1 MENEIKTMKFELN
14 SKQLKYRDILNKEFL
29 ELEVWAISD
38 INPNRNNSHFTKE
51 SMENALSTFKNKP
64 IVGLF
69 QKDDFVDHAGKID
82 YDNELHKQ
90 FWNVESG
97 ERILGVIRESDPVEL
112 VEKDGLNWIKFRCIL
127 WVQYCY
133 KQVRKLLKDRTKKV
147 SVEITIK
154 NSEEDEKGVLQI
166 NEFVLNGVTI
176 LGTKNG
182 RKVIEAIP
190 DAHLS
195 ILEDL
200 EENESFNEQ
209 KKMLTF
215 AYQQIDT
222 ADDNQYYN
230 EDKEVKMEMGS
241 IKVNKSKE
249 AMSDKDWGSVD
260 KTALRKKVVEAENFK
275 EIADDIFLDLREGW
289 EDGEVSKLKYPV
301 MEINGDEAVYN
312 RGGLGSAKAY
322 AEKNNETEILSK
334 LKKIYEHLGL
344 NEDEEESYACEDF
357 CDDYEDQKP
366 AEEDETQKCSE
377 DPETDKPKED
387 EEQCGVI
394 SEDGKCSADDDDHD
408 DDHDDNHNGDDD
420 HDDDDHDDDDH
431 DDDCNPENKPAE
443 ECKMSEEEICA
454 LKEKCASYEENLCK
468 LQEKCEAYEKE
479 LCECRE
485 KLEGCKDYE
494 DIKSRLSTAEE
505 KLFEI
510 FCKEMVAAAEE
521 MMAGKMLIDEDK
533 EEIKMKASKGEYA
546 SKEEIARAVGYAMFK
561 AAPMG
566 QKEEK
571 KDGCY
576 AMPVYSPF
584 ETTVEPKKEKTRSE
598 RLAKYAGIKE

>member
-222 ADDNQYYN
+222 TDDNQYYN

-289 EDGEVSKLKYPV
+289 EEGEVSKLKYPV
-301 MEINGDEAVYN
+301 MEINDDEAVYN

-322 AEKNNETEILSK
+322 AEKNNETEVLSK

-366 AEEDETQKCSE
+366 DEKDETQKCSE
-377 DPETDKPKED
+377 EPEADKPKEG
-387 EEQCGVI
+387 EEQSSVV
-394 SEDGKCSADDDDHD
+394 SEEGKCSTDDDEHD
-408 DDHDDNHNGDDD
+408 DDH
-420 HDDDDHDDDDH
+420 HDDDDC
-431 DDDCNPENKPAE
+431 DDCDPEGKSEE
-443 ECKMSEEEICA
+443 ECKMSEEEICE

-494 DIKSRLSTAEE
+494 DIKSRLSTAEG
-505 KLFEI
+505 KLFDI

-576 AMPVYSPF
+576 AAMPVYSPF

>member
-133 KQVRKLLKDRTKKV
+133 KQVRRLLKDRTKKV

-215 AYQQIDT
+215 AYQQIDMT
-222 ADDNQYYN
+222 DDNQYYN

-275 EIADDIFLDLREGW
+275 EIAGDIFLDLREGW
-289 EDGEVSKLKYPV
+289 EEGEVSKLKYPV
-301 MEINGDEAVYN
+301 MEINDDEAVYN

-322 AEKNNETEILSK
+322 AEKNNETEVLSK

-377 DPETDKPKED
+377 EPEMDKPKEG
-387 EEQCGVI
+387 EEQCSVV
-394 SEDGKCSADDDDHD
+394 SEEGKCSADEHD
-408 DDHDDNHNGDDD
+408 DEHDD
-420 HDDDDHDDDDH
+420 
-431 DDDCNPENKPAE
+431 DDDCNPEGKPEE
-443 ECKMSEEEICA
+443 ECKMSEEEICE

-494 DIKSRLSTAEE
+494 DIKSRLSTAEG
-505 KLFEI
+505 KLFDI

-576 AMPVYSPF
+576 AAMPVYSPF

>member
-344 NEDEEESYACEDF
+344 EEDEKESYACEDF
-357 CDDYEDQKP
+357 CDDY
-366 AEEDETQKCSE
+366 
-377 DPETDKPKED
+377 
-387 EEQCGVI
+387 
-394 SEDGKCSADDDDHD
+394 
-408 DDHDDNHNGDDD
+408 
-420 HDDDDHDDDDH
+420 
-431 DDDCNPENKPAE
+431 NPENKPAE

-494 DIKSRLSTAEE
+494 DIKSRLSTAEG

-598 RLAKYAGIKE
+598 RLAKYAGIKD

>member
-38 INPNRNNSHFTKE
+38 INPNRNISHFTKE

-222 ADDNQYYN
+222 TDDNQYYN

-289 EDGEVSKLKYPV
+289 EEGEVSKLKYPV

-357 CDDYEDQKP
+357 CDDYEEQKP
-366 AEEDETQKCSE
+366 AEENEAQKCSE
-377 DPETDKPKED
+377 EPETDKPKEG
-387 EEQCGVI
+387 EEQCSVV
-394 SEDGKCSADDDDHD
+394 SEEGKCSADDDEHD
-408 DDHDDNHNGDDD
+408 DHHDDE
-420 HDDDDHDDDDH
+420 DDDDC
-431 DDDCNPENKPAE
+431 DDCEPEGKPEE
-443 ECKMSEEEICA
+443 ECKMSEEEICE

-494 DIKSRLSTAEE
+494 DIKSRLSTAEG
-505 KLFEI
+505 KLFDI

-571 KDGCY
+571 KDGGY
-576 AMPVYSPF
+576 AAIPVYSPF

>member
-69 QKDDFVDHAGKID
+69 QKDDFVDHAGRID

-200 EENESFNEQ
+200 EESESFNEQ

-222 ADDNQYYN
+222 TDDNQYYN

-322 AEKNNETEILSK
+322 AEKNNETEVLSK

-344 NEDEEESYACEDF
+344 DEDDKESYACEDF
-357 CDDYEDQKP
+357 CEDYEEQKP
-366 AEEDETQKCSE
+366 AEEN
-377 DPETDKPKED
+377 
-387 EEQCGVI
+387 EEQCSVV
-394 SEDGKCSADDDDHD
+394 SEESKCSTDDDHHD
-408 DDHDDNHNGDDD
+408 DEDGDDH
-420 HDDDDHDDDDH
+420 HDDDDC
-431 DDDCNPENKPAE
+431 DDCNHENKPAE
-443 ECKMSEEEICA
+443 ECKMSEEEICE

-494 DIKSRLSTAEE
+494 DIKSRLSTAEG
-505 KLFEI
+505 KLFDI

-576 AMPVYSPF
+576 AAMPVYSPF
-584 ETTVEPKKEKTRSE
+584 ETTVEPKREKTRSE
-598 RLAKYAGIKE
+598 RLAKYAGIEK

>member
-51 SMENALSTFKNKP
+51 SMKNALSTFKNKP

-222 ADDNQYYN
+222 TDDNQYYN

-289 EDGEVSKLKYPV
+289 EEGEVSKLKYPV

-357 CDDYEDQKP
+357 CDDYEEQKP

-377 DPETDKPKED
+377 EPETDKQKEG
-387 EEQCGVI
+387 EEQCSVV
-394 SEDGKCSADDDDHD
+394 SEEGKCSADEHD
-408 DDHDDNHNGDDD
+408 DE
-420 HDDDDHDDDDH
+420 HDDDDDC
-431 DDDCNPENKPAE
+431 DDCNPEGKPEE
-443 ECKMSEEEICA
+443 ECKMSEEEICE

-494 DIKSRLSTAEE
+494 DIKSRLSTAEG
-505 KLFEI
+505 KLFDI

-576 AMPVYSPF
+576 AAMPVYSPF

>member
-90 FWNVESG
+90 FWSVESG
-97 ERILGVIRESDPVEL
+97 ERTLGVIRESDPVEL

-222 ADDNQYYN
+222 TDDNQYYN

-249 AMSDKDWGSVD
+249 AMSDKDWGLVD

-289 EDGEVSKLKYPV
+289 EEGEVSKLKYPV
-301 MEINGDEAVYN
+301 MEINNDEAVYN

-322 AEKNNETEILSK
+322 AEKNNETEVLSK
-334 LKKIYEHLGL
+334 LKKIYEHLDL

-357 CDDYEDQKP
+357 CDDYEDQKSD
-366 AEEDETQKCSE
+366 EEDETQKCSE
-377 DPETDKPKED
+377 EPEADKPKEG
-387 EEQCGVI
+387 EEQCSVV
-394 SEDGKCSADDDDHD
+394 SEEGKCSADDDEHD
-408 DDHDDNHNGDDD
+408 DDH
-420 HDDDDHDDDDH
+420 HDDDDC
-431 DDDCNPENKPAE
+431 DDCDPEGKPEE
-443 ECKMSEEEICA
+443 ECKMSEEEICE

-494 DIKSRLSTAEE
+494 DIKSRLSTAEG
-505 KLFEI
+505 KLFDI

-576 AMPVYSPF
+576 AAMPVYSPF

>member
-29 ELEVWAISD
+29 ELEVWGISD

-51 SMENALSTFKNKP
+51 SMENALSSFKNKP

-215 AYQQIDT
+215 AYQQIDMT
-222 ADDNQYYN
+222 DDNQYYN

-289 EDGEVSKLKYPV
+289 EEGEVSKLKYPV

-344 NEDEEESYACEDF
+344 NEDEEESYAFEDF
-357 CDDYEDQKP
+357 CDDYEEQKP
-366 AEEDETQKCSE
+366 AGEDETQKCSE
-377 DPETDKPKED
+377 EPETDKQKEG
-387 EEQCGVI
+387 EEQCSVV
-394 SEDGKCSADDDDHD
+394 SEEGKCSADEHD
-408 DDHDDNHNGDDD
+408 DE
-420 HDDDDHDDDDH
+420 HDDDDDC
-431 DDDCNPENKPAE
+431 DDCNPEGKPEE
-443 ECKMSEEEICA
+443 ECKMSEEEICE

-494 DIKSRLSTAEE
+494 DIKSRLSTAEG
-505 KLFEI
+505 KLFDI

-576 AMPVYSPF
+576 AAMPVYSPF

>member
-1 MENEIKTMKFELN
+1 MENEVKTMKFELN

-51 SMENALSTFKNKP
+51 SMKNALSTFKNKP

-222 ADDNQYYN
+222 TDDNQYYN

-249 AMSDKDWGSVD
+249 AMSDKDWGLVD

-289 EDGEVSKLKYPV
+289 EEGEVSKLKYPV
-301 MEINGDEAVYN
+301 MEINNDEAVYN

-322 AEKNNETEILSK
+322 AEKNNETEVLSK

-357 CDDYEDQKP
+357 CDDYEDQKSD
-366 AEEDETQKCSE
+366 EEDETQKCSE
-377 DPETDKPKED
+377 EPEADKPKEG
-387 EEQCGVI
+387 EEQCSVV
-394 SEDGKCSADDDDHD
+394 SEEGKCSADDDEHD
-408 DDHDDNHNGDDD
+408 DDH
-420 HDDDDHDDDDH
+420 HDDDDC
-431 DDDCNPENKPAE
+431 DDCDPEGKPEE
-443 ECKMSEEEICA
+443 ECKMSEEEICE

-494 DIKSRLSTAEE
+494 DIKSRLSTAEG
-505 KLFEI
+505 KLFDI

-576 AMPVYSPF
+576 AAMPVYSPF

>member
-166 NEFVLNGVTI
+166 NEFILNGVTI

-222 ADDNQYYN
+222 TDDNQYYN

-289 EDGEVSKLKYPV
+289 EEGEVSKLKYPV
-301 MEINGDEAVYN
+301 MEINDDEAVYN

-322 AEKNNETEILSK
+322 AEKNNETEVLSK

-357 CDDYEDQKP
+357 CDDYEDQKSD
-366 AEEDETQKCSE
+366 EEDETQKCSE
-377 DPETDKPKED
+377 ESEADKPKEG
-387 EEQCGVI
+387 EEQCSVV
-394 SEDGKCSADDDDHD
+394 SEEGKCSADDDEHD
-408 DDHDDNHNGDDD
+408 DDH
-420 HDDDDHDDDDH
+420 HDDDDC
-431 DDDCNPENKPAE
+431 DDCDPEGKPEE
-443 ECKMSEEEICA
+443 ECKMSEEEICE

-494 DIKSRLSTAEE
+494 DIKSRLSTAEG
-505 KLFEI
+505 KLFDI

-533 EEIKMKASKGEYA
+533 EEIKMKASKGEYS

-576 AMPVYSPF
+576 AAMPVYSPF

>member
-1 MENEIKTMKFELN
+1 MENEVKTMKFELD

-69 QKDDFVDHAGKID
+69 QKDDFVDHAGRID

-112 VEKDGLNWIKFRCIL
+112 VEKDGLNWIKFRCVL

-215 AYQQIDT
+215 AYQQID
-222 ADDNQYYN
+222 ASDDNQYYN

-275 EIADDIFLDLREGW
+275 EVADDIFLDLREGW

-301 MEINGDEAVYN
+301 MEINDDEAVYN
-312 RGGLGSAKAY
+312 RGALGSAKAY
-322 AEKNNETEILSK
+322 AEKNNETEVLSK

-344 NEDEEESYACEDF
+344 DEDEKESYACEDF
-357 CDDYEDQKP
+357 CEDYEEQKP
-366 AEEDETQKCSE
+366 AEEDETKKCSE
-377 DPETDKPKED
+377 EPEAGESKEGG
-387 EEQCGVI
+387 EQCSVV
-394 SEDGKCSADDDDHD
+394 SEDGKCSADDEHD
-408 DDHDDNHNGDDD
+408 DDHHDDE
-420 HDDDDHDDDDH
+420 DDDDCDG
-431 DDDCNPENKPAE
+431 CNHENKPEE
-443 ECKMSEEEICA
+443 ECKMSDEEICA

-468 LQEKCEAYEKE
+468 LQERCDAYEKE

-494 DIKSRLSTAEE
+494 DIKSRLSTAEG
-505 KLFEI
+505 KLFDI
-510 FCKEMVAAAEE
+510 FCKEMVAVAEE

-546 SKEEIARAVGYAMFK
+546 CKEDIAKAIGYAMFK
-561 AAPMG
+561 AAPVAP
-566 QKEEK
+566 KEEK
-571 KDGCY
+571 PENHY
-576 AMPVYSPF
+576 SVPVYAPF
-584 ETTVEPKKEKTRSE
+584 EGVTKENKPKSRKDE
-598 RLAKYAGIKE
+598 LAQYAGLKRD

>member
-1 MENEIKTMKFELN
+1 MENEIKTMKFEL
-14 SKQLKYRDILNKEFL
+14 SSSQLKYRDILNKEFL

-38 INPNRNNSHFTKE
+38 IDPNRNSSHFTKE
-51 SMENALSTFKNKP
+51 SMENALGTFKNKP

-69 QKDDFVDHAGKID
+69 QKGDFVDHAGYVD
-82 YDNELHKQ
+82 YDNELQKQ
-90 FWNVESG
+90 FWNVEGG

-112 VEKDGLNWIKFRCIL
+112 VEKDGLNWIKFRCVL

-133 KQVRKLLKDRTKKV
+133 KQVRRLLKDRNKKV
-147 SVEITIK
+147 SVEVTIK
-154 NSEEDEKGVLQI
+154 QSEEDERGVVQI
-166 NEFVLNGVTI
+166 KEFVLNGVTI
-176 LGTKNG
+176 LGSKNG

-200 EENESFNEQ
+200 EETESFNEQ
-209 KKMLTF
+209 KKMLRF
-215 AYQQIDT
+215 AYQQID
-222 ADDNQYYN
+222 DEDVNEENN

-249 AMSDKDWGSVD
+249 AMSEKDWGSVD
-260 KTALRKKVVEAENFK
+260 KMALRKKVVEASNFK

-289 EDGEVSKLKYPV
+289 EDGEVTKLKYPV

-322 AEKNNETEILSK
+322 AEKNNETEVLSK

-344 NEDEEESYACEDF
+344 DEDEKESYACDEF
-357 CDDYEDQKP
+357 CDDYEDEKP
-366 AEEDETQKCSE
+366 SGEPEKCATEEPKS
-377 DPETDKPKED
+377 PEG
-387 EEQCGVI
+387 EEHC
-394 SEDGKCSADDDDHD
+394 ECPCE
-408 DDHDDNHNGDDD
+408 GDDD
-420 HDDDDHDDDDH
+420 HDEDGDKHEH
-431 DDDCNPENKPAE
+431 ECEPISEEKPEE
-443 ECKMSEEEICA
+443 ECKMSEEEICE
-454 LKEKCASYEENLCK
+454 LKEKCASYEDNLCK

-485 KLEGCKDYE
+485 KLECCKDYE
-494 DIKSRLSTAEE
+494 DIKSRLSTAEG
-505 KLFEI
+505 KLFDI

-521 MMAGKMLIDEDK
+521 MMSGKMLIDEDR

-571 KDGCY
+571 KDEHFST
-576 AMPVYSPF
+576 PVYSPF
-584 ETTVEPKKEKTRSE
+584 ETTVEVKKAKTRSE
-598 RLAKYAGIKE
+598 KLAEYAGITK

>member
-51 SMENALSTFKNKP
+51 SMENALSSFKNKP

-222 ADDNQYYN
+222 TGDNQYYN

-289 EDGEVSKLKYPV
+289 EEGEVSKLKYPV

-322 AEKNNETEILSK
+322 AEKNNETEVLSK

-357 CDDYEDQKP
+357 CDDYEEQKP

-377 DPETDKPKED
+377 EPEVDKPKD
-387 EEQCGVI
+387 GEEQCSVV
-394 SEDGKCSADDDDHD
+394 SEEGKCSADDDEHDDEHD
-408 DDHDDNHNGDDD
+408 DDH
-420 HDDDDHDDDDH
+420 HDDCD
-431 DDDCNPENKPAE
+431 PEGKPEE
-443 ECKMSEEEICA
+443 ECKMSEEEICE

-494 DIKSRLSTAEE
+494 DIKSRLSTAEG
-505 KLFEI
+505 KLFDI

-576 AMPVYSPF
+576 AAMPVYSPF
-584 ETTVEPKKEKTRSE
+584 ETTVEPKREKTRSE

>member
-51 SMENALSTFKNKP
+51 GMENALSTFKNKP

-222 ADDNQYYN
+222 TDDNQYYN

-249 AMSDKDWGSVD
+249 AMSDKDWGLVD

-289 EDGEVSKLKYPV
+289 EEGEVSKLKYPV
-301 MEINGDEAVYN
+301 MEINNDEAVYN

-322 AEKNNETEILSK
+322 AEKNNETEVLSK

-357 CDDYEDQKP
+357 CDDYEDQKSD
-366 AEEDETQKCSE
+366 EEDETQKCSE
-377 DPETDKPKED
+377 EPEADKSKEG
-387 EEQCGVI
+387 EEQCSVV
-394 SEDGKCSADDDDHD
+394 SEEGKCSADDDEHD
-408 DDHDDNHNGDDD
+408 DDH
-420 HDDDDHDDDDH
+420 HDDDDC
-431 DDDCNPENKPAE
+431 DDCDPEGKPEE
-443 ECKMSEEEICA
+443 ECKMNEEEICE

-494 DIKSRLSTAEE
+494 DIKSRLSTAEG
-505 KLFEI
+505 KLFDI

-576 AMPVYSPF
+576 AAMPVYSPF

>member
-1 MENEIKTMKFELN
+1 MENEIKTMKFEL
-14 SKQLKYRDILNKEFL
+14 SSSQLKYRDILNKEFL

-38 INPNRNNSHFTKE
+38 IDPNRNNSHFTKE

-69 QKDDFVDHAGKID
+69 QKGDFVDHAGYVD
-82 YDNELHKQ
+82 YDNELQKQ
-90 FWNVESG
+90 FWNVEGG

-112 VEKDGLNWIKFRCIL
+112 VEKDGLNWIKFRCVL

-133 KQVRKLLKDRTKKV
+133 KQVRRLLKDRNKKV
-147 SVEITIK
+147 SVEVTIK
-154 NSEEDEKGVLQI
+154 QSEEDERGVVQI
-166 NEFVLNGVTI
+166 KEFVLNGVTI
-176 LGTKNG
+176 LGSKNG

-200 EENESFNEQ
+200 EETESFNEQ
-209 KKMLTF
+209 KKMLRF
-215 AYQQIDT
+215 AYQQID
-222 ADDNQYYN
+222 DEDVNEENN

-249 AMSDKDWGSVD
+249 AMSEKDWGSVD
-260 KTALRKKVVEAENFK
+260 KTALRKKVVEASNFK

-301 MEINGDEAVYN
+301 MEINDDEAVYN

-322 AEKNNETEILSK
+322 AEKNNETEVLSK

-344 NEDEEESYACEDF
+344 DEDEKESYVCDEF
-357 CDDYEDQKP
+357 CDDYEDEKP
-366 AEEDETQKCSE
+366 SEESEKCATEEPKS
-377 DPETDKPKED
+377 PEG
-387 EEQCGVI
+387 EEHCECPCEG
-394 SEDGKCSADDDDHD
+394 DDHD
-408 DDHDDNHNGDDD
+408 EDGDK
-420 HDDDDHDDDDH
+420 HEHE
-431 DDDCNPENKPAE
+431 CEPISEGKPEG
-443 ECKMSEEEICA
+443 ECEMSEEEICE
-454 LKEKCASYEENLCK
+454 LKEKCASYKDNLCK

-485 KLEGCKDYE
+485 KLECCKDYE
-494 DIKSRLSTAEE
+494 DIKARLSTAEG
-505 KLFEI
+505 KLFDI

-521 MMAGKMLIDEDK
+521 MMAGKMLIDEDR

-571 KDGCY
+571 KDEHFST
-576 AMPVYSPF
+576 PVYSPF
-584 ETTVEPKKEKTRSE
+584 ETTVEVKKAKTRSE
-598 RLAKYAGIKE
+598 KLAEYAGITK

>member
-222 ADDNQYYN
+222 TDDNQYYN

-289 EDGEVSKLKYPV
+289 EEGEVSKLKYPV
-301 MEINGDEAVYN
+301 MEINDDEAVYN

-322 AEKNNETEILSK
+322 AEKNNETEVLSK

-366 AEEDETQKCSE
+366 DEKDETQKCSE
-377 DPETDKPKED
+377 EPEADKPKEG
-387 EEQCGVI
+387 EEQCSVV
-394 SEDGKCSADDDDHD
+394 SEEGKCSADDDEHD
-408 DDHDDNHNGDDD
+408 DE
-420 HDDDDHDDDDH
+420 HDDDDC
-431 DDDCNPENKPAE
+431 DDCDPEGKSE
-443 ECKMSEEEICA
+443 EEGKMSEEEICE

-494 DIKSRLSTAEE
+494 DIKSRLSTAEG
-505 KLFEI
+505 KLFDI

-576 AMPVYSPF
+576 AAMPVYSPF

>member
-222 ADDNQYYN
+222 TDDNQYYN

-289 EDGEVSKLKYPV
+289 EEGEVSKLKYPV

-357 CDDYEDQKP
+357 CDDYEEQKP

-377 DPETDKPKED
+377 EPETDKQKEG
-387 EEQCGVI
+387 EEQCSVV
-394 SEDGKCSADDDDHD
+394 SEEGKCSADEHD
-408 DDHDDNHNGDDD
+408 DE
-420 HDDDDHDDDDH
+420 HDDDDDC
-431 DDDCNPENKPAE
+431 DDCNPEGKPE
-443 ECKMSEEEICA
+443 EEGKMSEEEICE

-494 DIKSRLSTAEE
+494 DIKSRLSTAEG
-505 KLFEI
+505 KLFDI

-521 MMAGKMLIDEDK
+521 MMTGKMLIDEDK

-576 AMPVYSPF
+576 AAMPVYSPF

>member
-154 NSEEDEKGVLQI
+154 NSEKDEKGVLQI

-222 ADDNQYYN
+222 TDDNQYYN

-289 EDGEVSKLKYPV
+289 EEGEVSKLKYPV
-301 MEINGDEAVYN
+301 MEINDNEAVYN

-322 AEKNNETEILSK
+322 AEKNNETEVLSK

-377 DPETDKPKED
+377 EPEADKPKEG
-387 EEQCGVI
+387 EEQCSVV
-394 SEDGKCSADDDDHD
+394 SEEGKCSADDDEHD
-408 DDHDDNHNGDDD
+408 DDH
-420 HDDDDHDDDDH
+420 HDDDDC
-431 DDDCNPENKPAE
+431 DDCDPEGKLEE
-443 ECKMSEEEICA
+443 ECKMSEEEICG

-494 DIKSRLSTAEE
+494 DIKSRLSTAEG
-505 KLFEI
+505 KLFDI

-561 AAPMG
+561 AAPMR

-576 AMPVYSPF
+576 AAMPVYSPF

>member
-222 ADDNQYYN
+222 TDDNQYYN

-249 AMSDKDWGSVD
+249 AMSDKDWGLVD

-289 EDGEVSKLKYPV
+289 EEGEVSKLKYPV
-301 MEINGDEAVYN
+301 MEINNDEAVYN

-322 AEKNNETEILSK
+322 AEKNNETEVLSK

-357 CDDYEDQKP
+357 CDDYEDQKSDK
-366 AEEDETQKCSE
+366 EDETQKCSE
-377 DPETDKPKED
+377 EPEADKPKEG
-387 EEQCGVI
+387 EEQCSVV
-394 SEDGKCSADDDDHD
+394 SEEGKCSADDDEHD
-408 DDHDDNHNGDDD
+408 DDH
-420 HDDDDHDDDDH
+420 HDDDDC
-431 DDDCNPENKPAE
+431 DDCDPEGKPEE
-443 ECKMSEEEICA
+443 ECKMSEEEICE

-494 DIKSRLSTAEE
+494 DIKSRLSTAEG
-505 KLFEI
+505 KLFDI

-576 AMPVYSPF
+576 AAMPVYSPF

>member
-1 MENEIKTMKFELN
+1 MENEIKTMKFEL
-14 SKQLKYRDILNKEFL
+14 SSSQLKYRDILNKEFL

-38 INPNRNNSHFTKE
+38 IDPNRNNSHFTKE
-51 SMENALSTFKNKP
+51 SMENALGTFKNKP

-69 QKDDFVDHAGKID
+69 QKGDFVDHAGYVD
-82 YDNELHKQ
+82 YDNELQKQ
-90 FWNVESG
+90 FWNVEGG

-112 VEKDGLNWIKFRCIL
+112 VEKDGLNWIKFRCVL

-133 KQVRKLLKDRTKKV
+133 KQVRRLLKDRNKKV
-147 SVEITIK
+147 SVEVTIK
-154 NSEEDEKGVLQI
+154 QSEEDERGVVQI
-166 NEFVLNGVTI
+166 REFVLNGVTI
-176 LGTKNG
+176 LGSKNG

-200 EENESFNEQ
+200 EETESFNEQ
-209 KKMLTF
+209 KKMLRF
-215 AYQQIDT
+215 AYQQID
-222 ADDNQYYN
+222 DEDVNEENN

-249 AMSDKDWGSVD
+249 AMSEKDWGSVD
-260 KTALRKKVVEAENFK
+260 KTALRKKVVEASNFK

-289 EDGEVSKLKYPV
+289 EDGEVTKLKYPV

-322 AEKNNETEILSK
+322 AEKNNETEVLSK

-344 NEDEEESYACEDF
+344 DEDDKESYACDEF
-357 CDDYEDQKP
+357 CDDYEDEKP
-366 AEEDETQKCSE
+366 SEEPEKCATE
-377 DPETDKPKED
+377 ELKAPEG
-387 EEQCGVI
+387 EEHC
-394 SEDGKCSADDDDHD
+394 ECPCE
-408 DDHDDNHNGDDD
+408 GDDD
-420 HDDDDHDDDDH
+420 HDEDGDKHEH
-431 DDDCNPENKPAE
+431 ECEPISEEKPEE
-443 ECKMSEEEICA
+443 ECKMSEEEICE
-454 LKEKCASYEENLCK
+454 LKEKCASYEDNLCK
-468 LQEKCEAYEKE
+468 LQEKCEDYEKE

-485 KLEGCKDYE
+485 KLECCKDYE
-494 DIKSRLSTAEE
+494 DIKSRLSTAEG
-505 KLFEI
+505 KLFDI

-521 MMAGKMLIDEDK
+521 MMSGKMLIDEDR

-571 KDGCY
+571 KDEHFST
-576 AMPVYSPF
+576 PVYSPF
-584 ETTVEPKKEKTRSE
+584 ETTVEVKKAKTRSE
-598 RLAKYAGIKE
+598 KLAEYAGITK

>member
-82 YDNELHKQ
+82 YDNELHKK

-200 EENESFNEQ
+200 EESESFNEQ

-222 ADDNQYYN
+222 TDDNQYYN

-322 AEKNNETEILSK
+322 AEKNNETEVLSK

-344 NEDEEESYACEDF
+344 DEDDKESYACEDF
-357 CDDYEDQKP
+357 CEDYEDQKP

-377 DPETDKPKED
+377 ESENDKSKTG
-387 EEQCGVI
+387 EEQCGVV
-394 SEDGKCSADDDDHD
+394 SEDGKCSAEGEHGDDHHDDEDDDDC
-408 DDHDDNHNGDDD
+408 
-420 HDDDDHDDDDH
+420 
-431 DDDCNPENKPAE
+431 DDCNSENKPAE
-443 ECKMSEEEICA
+443 ECKMSEEEICE

-494 DIKSRLSTAEE
+494 DIKSRLSTAEG
-505 KLFEI
+505 KLFDI

-584 ETTVEPKKEKTRSE
+584 ETTVEPKREKTRSE
-598 RLAKYAGIKE
+598 RLAKYAGIEK

>member
-1 MENEIKTMKFELN
+1 MEDEIKTMKFEL
-14 SKQLKYRDILNKEFL
+14 SSSQLKYRDILNKEFL

-38 INPNRNNSHFTKE
+38 IDPNRNNSHFTKE
-51 SMENALSTFKNKP
+51 SMENALTTFKNKP

-69 QKDDFVDHAGKID
+69 QKGDFVDHAGYVD
-82 YDNELHKQ
+82 YDNELQKQ
-90 FWNVESG
+90 FWNVEGG

-112 VEKDGLNWIKFRCIL
+112 VEKNGLNWIKFRCVL

-133 KQVRKLLKDRTKKV
+133 KQVRRLLKDRNKKV
-147 SVEITIK
+147 SVEVTIK
-154 NSEEDEKGVLQI
+154 QSEEDERGVVQI
-166 NEFVLNGVTI
+166 KEFVLNGVTI
-176 LGTKNG
+176 LGSKNG

-200 EENESFNEQ
+200 EDTESFNEQ
-209 KKMLTF
+209 KKMLRF
-215 AYQQIDT
+215 AYQQIDDEDVNEET
-222 ADDNQYYN
+222 N
-230 EDKEVKMEMGS
+230 EDKEVKMEMDS

-249 AMSDKDWGSVD
+249 AMSEKDWGSVD
-260 KTALRKKVVEAENFK
+260 KAALRKKVVEASNFK

-289 EDGEVSKLKYPV
+289 EDGEVTKLKYPV
-301 MEINGDEAVYN
+301 MEIDGDEAVYN
-312 RGGLGSAKAY
+312 RGALGSAKAY
-322 AEKNNETEILSK
+322 AEKNGETEVLSK
-334 LKKIYEHLGL
+334 LKKIYEHLDL
-344 NEDEEESYACEDF
+344 NEDENESYSCDEF

-366 AEEDETQKCSE
+366 AEEDEMQKCSE
-377 DPETDKPKED
+377 DEPKPAEAEEHCDCPCEEKDDDIHDDDKHD
-387 EEQCGVI
+387 E
-394 SEDGKCSADDDDHD
+394 DDHD
-408 DDHDDNHNGDDD
+408 DDKNEDDKEDIEHEDAPVN
-420 HDDDDHDDDDH
+420 
-431 DDDCNPENKPAE
+431 ENKPAE
-443 ECKMSEEEICA
+443 ECKMSEEEICE

-485 KLEGCKDYE
+485 KLESCKDYE
-494 DIKSRLSTAEE
+494 DIKSRLSTAEG
-505 KLFEI
+505 KLFDI

-546 SKEEIARAVGYAMFK
+546 SKDDIARAVGYAMFK

-571 KDGCY
+571 KDEHFST
-576 AMPVYSPF
+576 PVYAPF
-584 ETTVEPKKEKTRSE
+584 ETSIEVKKAKTRSE
-598 RLAKYAGIKE
+598 KLAEYAGITK

>member
-1 MENEIKTMKFELN
+1 M
-14 SKQLKYRDILNKEFL
+14 
-29 ELEVWAISD
+29 
-38 INPNRNNSHFTKE
+38 
-51 SMENALSTFKNKP
+51 
-64 IVGLF
+64 
-69 QKDDFVDHAGKID
+69 
-82 YDNELHKQ
+82 
-90 FWNVESG
+90 
-97 ERILGVIRESDPVEL
+97 
-112 VEKDGLNWIKFRCIL
+112 
-127 WVQYCY
+127 
-133 KQVRKLLKDRTKKV
+133 
-147 SVEITIK
+147 
-154 NSEEDEKGVLQI
+154 LQI

-215 AYQQIDT
+215 AYQQIDAT
-222 ADDNQYYN
+222 DDNQYYN

-289 EDGEVSKLKYPV
+289 EEGEVSKLKYPV
-301 MEINGDEAVYN
+301 MEINDNEAVYN

-322 AEKNNETEILSK
+322 AEKNNETEVLSK

-357 CDDYEDQKP
+357 CDDYENQKP
-366 AEEDETQKCSE
+366 AEKDETQKCSE
-377 DPETDKPKED
+377 EPEMDKPKEG
-387 EEQCGVI
+387 EEQCSVV
-394 SEDGKCSADDDDHD
+394 SEEGKCSADDDGHDDEHD
-408 DDHDDNHNGDDD
+408 DDH
-420 HDDDDHDDDDH
+420 HDDDDDC
-431 DDDCNPENKPAE
+431 DDCNPEGKSEE
-443 ECKMSEEEICA
+443 ECKMSEEEICE

-479 LCECRE
+479 LCECKE

-494 DIKSRLSTAEE
+494 DIKSRLSTAEG
-505 KLFEI
+505 KLFDI

-584 ETTVEPKKEKTRSE
+584 ETTVEPKREKTRSE

>member
-222 ADDNQYYN
+222 TDDNQYYN

-289 EDGEVSKLKYPV
+289 EEGEVSKLKYPV
-301 MEINGDEAVYN
+301 MEINDDEAVYN

-322 AEKNNETEILSK
+322 AEKNNETEVLSK

-357 CDDYEDQKP
+357 CDDYEEQKP
-366 AEEDETQKCSE
+366 TEEDETQKCSE
-377 DPETDKPKED
+377 EPEADKPKES
-387 EEQCGVI
+387 EEQCSVVP
-394 SEDGKCSADDDDHD
+394 EDGKCSVDDDE
-408 DDHDDNHNGDDD
+408 
-420 HDDDDHDDDDH
+420 HDDDDDC
-431 DDDCNPENKPAE
+431 DDCDPEGKPEE
-443 ECKMSEEEICA
+443 ECKMSEEEICE

-468 LQEKCEAYEKE
+468 LQEKCEVYEKE

-485 KLEGCKDYE
+485 KLEACKDYE
-494 DIKSRLSTAEE
+494 DIKSRLSTAEG
-505 KLFEI
+505 KLFDI

-584 ETTVEPKKEKTRSE
+584 ETTVEPKREKTRSE

>member
-14 SKQLKYRDILNKEFL
+14 SSQLKYRDILNKEFL

-38 INPNRNNSHFTKE
+38 IDPNRNNSHFTKE

-69 QKDDFVDHAGKID
+69 QKGDFVDHAGYID
-82 YDNELHKQ
+82 YDNELQKQ
-90 FWNVESG
+90 FWNVEGG

-112 VEKDGLNWIKFRCIL
+112 VEKDGLNWIKFRCVL

-133 KQVRKLLKDRTKKV
+133 KQVRRLLKDRNKKV
-147 SVEITIK
+147 SVEVTIK
-154 NSEEDEKGVLQI
+154 QLEEDERGVVQI
-166 NEFVLNGVTI
+166 KEFVLNGVTI
-176 LGTKNG
+176 LGSKNG

-200 EENESFNEQ
+200 EETESFNEQ
-209 KKMLTF
+209 KKMLRF
-215 AYQQIDT
+215 AYQQID
-222 ADDNQYYN
+222 DEDVNEENN

-249 AMSDKDWGSVD
+249 AMSEKDWGSVD
-260 KTALRKKVVEAENFK
+260 KTALRKKVIEASNFK

-289 EDGEVSKLKYPV
+289 EDGEVSKLKYPI
-301 MEINGDEAVYN
+301 MEINDDEAVYN

-322 AEKNNETEILSK
+322 AEKNNEIEVLSK

-344 NEDEEESYACEDF
+344 DEDEKESYACDEF

-366 AEEDETQKCSE
+366 AEEDDTQKCSE
-377 DPETDKPKED
+377 ESEVDKPKED
-387 EEQCGVI
+387 EEQCSVV
-394 SEDGKCSADDDDHD
+394 SEDSKCSADNEHNDEHD
-408 DDHDDNHNGDDD
+408 DDH
-420 HDDDDHDDDDH
+420 HDDE
-431 DDDCNPENKPAE
+431 DDDCDDCDFEDKPAE
-443 ECKMSEEEICA
+443 ECKMSEEEICE
-454 LKEKCASYEENLCK
+454 LKEKCASYEDNLCK

-485 KLEGCKDYE
+485 KLECCKDYE
-494 DIKSRLSTAEE
+494 DIKARLSTAEG
-505 KLFEI
+505 KLFDI

-571 KDGCY
+571 KDEHFST
-576 AMPVYSPF
+576 PVYSPF
-584 ETTVEPKKEKTRSE
+584 ETTVEVKKAKTRSE
-598 RLAKYAGIKE
+598 KLAEYAGITK

>member
-82 YDNELHKQ
+82 YDNELHKK

-222 ADDNQYYN
+222 TDDNQYYN

-322 AEKNNETEILSK
+322 AEKNNETEVLSK

-344 NEDEEESYACEDF
+344 DEDDKESYACEDF
-357 CDDYEDQKP
+357 CEDYEDQKP

-377 DPETDKPKED
+377 ESKTDKSKTG
-387 EEQCGVI
+387 EEQCGVV
-394 SEDGKCSADDDDHD
+394 SEDSKCSAEGEHCDDH
-408 DDHDDNHNGDDD
+408 HDDED
-420 HDDDDHDDDDH
+420 

-443 ECKMSEEEICA
+443 ECKMSEEEICE

-485 KLEGCKDYE
+485 KLESCKDYE
-494 DIKSRLSTAEE
+494 DIKSRLSTAEG
-505 KLFEI
+505 KLFDI

-576 AMPVYSPF
+576 AMPVYLPF
-584 ETTVEPKKEKTRSE
+584 ETTVEPKREKTRSE
-598 RLAKYAGIKE
+598 RLAKYAGIEK

>member
-1 MENEIKTMKFELN
+1 MKNEIKTMKFELN

-82 YDNELHKQ
+82 YDNELHKK

-200 EENESFNEQ
+200 EESESFNEQ

-222 ADDNQYYN
+222 TDDNQYYN

-289 EDGEVSKLKYPV
+289 EEGEVSKLKYPV

-322 AEKNNETEILSK
+322 AEKNNETGVLSK

-357 CDDYEDQKP
+357 CDDYEEQKP
-366 AEEDETQKCSE
+366 A
-377 DPETDKPKED
+377 
-387 EEQCGVI
+387 
-394 SEDGKCSADDDDHD
+394 DDDEHDDEHD
-408 DDHDDNHNGDDD
+408 DDHHDDEGDDD
-420 HDDDDHDDDDH
+420 C
-431 DDDCNPENKPAE
+431 DDCDPEGKPEE
-443 ECKMSEEEICA
+443 ECKMSEEEICE

-485 KLEGCKDYE
+485 KLEGYKDYE
-494 DIKSRLSTAEE
+494 DIKSRLSTAEG
-505 KLFEI
+505 KLFDI

-584 ETTVEPKKEKTRSE
+584 ETTVEPKREKTRSE
-598 RLAKYAGIKE
+598 RLAKYAGIEK

>member
-1 MENEIKTMKFELN
+1 MENEIKTMKFEL
-14 SKQLKYRDILNKEFL
+14 SSSQLKYRDILNKEFL

-38 INPNRNNSHFTKE
+38 IDPNRNNSHFTKE

-69 QKDDFVDHAGKID
+69 QKGDFVDHAGYVD
-82 YDNELHKQ
+82 YDNELQKQ
-90 FWNVESG
+90 FWNVEGG

-112 VEKDGLNWIKFRCIL
+112 VEKDGLNWIKFRCVL

-133 KQVRKLLKDRTKKV
+133 KQVRRLLKDRNKKV
-147 SVEITIK
+147 SVEVTIK
-154 NSEEDEKGVLQI
+154 QSEEDERGVVQI
-166 NEFVLNGVTI
+166 KEFVLNGVTI
-176 LGTKNG
+176 LGSKNG

-200 EENESFNEQ
+200 EETESFNEQ
-209 KKMLTF
+209 KKMLRF
-215 AYQQIDT
+215 AYQQID
-222 ADDNQYYN
+222 DEDVNEENN

-249 AMSDKDWGSVD
+249 AMSEKDWGSVD
-260 KTALRKKVVEAENFK
+260 KTALRKKVVEASNFK

-301 MEINGDEAVYN
+301 MEINDDEAVYN

-322 AEKNNETEILSK
+322 AEKNNETEVLSK

-344 NEDEEESYACEDF
+344 DEDEKESYVCDEF
-357 CDDYEDQKP
+357 CDDYEDEKP
-366 AEEDETQKCSE
+366 SEESEKCATEEPKS
-377 DPETDKPKED
+377 PEG
-387 EEQCGVI
+387 EEHCECPCEG
-394 SEDGKCSADDDDHD
+394 DDHD
-408 DDHDDNHNGDDD
+408 EDGDK
-420 HDDDDHDDDDH
+420 HEHE
-431 DDDCNPENKPAE
+431 CEPISEEKPEG
-443 ECKMSEEEICA
+443 ECEMSEEEICE
-454 LKEKCASYEENLCK
+454 LKEKCASYEDNLCK

-485 KLEGCKDYE
+485 KLECCKDYE
-494 DIKSRLSTAEE
+494 DIKASLSTAEG
-505 KLFEI
+505 KLFDI

-521 MMAGKMLIDEDK
+521 MMAGKMLIDEDR

-571 KDGCY
+571 KDEHFST
-576 AMPVYSPF
+576 PVYSPF
-584 ETTVEPKKEKTRSE
+584 ETTVEVKKAKTRSE
-598 RLAKYAGIKE
+598 KLAEYAGITK

>member
-1 MENEIKTMKFELN
+1 M
-14 SKQLKYRDILNKEFL
+14 
-29 ELEVWAISD
+29 
-38 INPNRNNSHFTKE
+38 
-51 SMENALSTFKNKP
+51 
-64 IVGLF
+64 
-69 QKDDFVDHAGKID
+69 
-82 YDNELHKQ
+82 
-90 FWNVESG
+90 
-97 ERILGVIRESDPVEL
+97 
-112 VEKDGLNWIKFRCIL
+112 
-127 WVQYCY
+127 
-133 KQVRKLLKDRTKKV
+133 
-147 SVEITIK
+147 
-154 NSEEDEKGVLQI
+154 LQI

-215 AYQQIDT
+215 AYQQIDAT
-222 ADDNQYYN
+222 DDNQYYN

-289 EDGEVSKLKYPV
+289 EEGEVSKLKYPV
-301 MEINGDEAVYN
+301 MEINDNEAVYN

-322 AEKNNETEILSK
+322 AEKNNETEVLSK

-344 NEDEEESYACEDF
+344 NEDEEESYACEGF

-366 AEEDETQKCSE
+366 AEKDETQKCSKE
-377 DPETDKPKED
+377 PEVDKPKEG
-387 EEQCGVI
+387 EEQCSVV
-394 SEDGKCSADDDDHD
+394 SEEGKCSADDDEHDDEHD
-408 DDHDDNHNGDDD
+408 DDH
-420 HDDDDHDDDDH
+420 HDDDDDC
-431 DDDCNPENKPAE
+431 DDCNPEGKSEE
-443 ECKMSEEEICA
+443 ECKMSEEEICE

-494 DIKSRLSTAEE
+494 DIKSRLSTAEG
-505 KLFEI
+505 KLFDI
-510 FCKEMVAAAEE
+510 FCREMVAAAEE

-576 AMPVYSPF
+576 AAMPVYSPF
-584 ETTVEPKKEKTRSE
+584 ETTVEPKREKTRSE

>member
-222 ADDNQYYN
+222 TDDNQYCN

-289 EDGEVSKLKYPV
+289 EEGEVSKLKYPV
-301 MEINGDEAVYN
+301 MEINDDEAVYN

-322 AEKNNETEILSK
+322 AEKNNETEVLSK

-366 AEEDETQKCSE
+366 DEKDETQKCSE
-377 DPETDKPKED
+377 EPEADKPKEG
-387 EEQCGVI
+387 EEQSSVV
-394 SEDGKCSADDDDHD
+394 SEEGKCSADDDEHD
-408 DDHDDNHNGDDD
+408 DC
-420 HDDDDHDDDDH
+420 
-431 DDDCNPENKPAE
+431 DDCDPEGKPEE
-443 ECKMSEEEICA
+443 ECKMSEEEIRE

-494 DIKSRLSTAEE
+494 DIKSRLSTAEG
-505 KLFEI
+505 KLFDI

-584 ETTVEPKKEKTRSE
+584 ETTVEPKREKTRSE
-598 RLAKYAGIKE
+598 RLAKYAGIEK

>member
-82 YDNELHKQ
+82 YDNELHKK

-200 EENESFNEQ
+200 EESESFNEQ

-222 ADDNQYYN
+222 TDDNQYYN

-289 EDGEVSKLKYPV
+289 EEGEVSKLKYPV

-322 AEKNNETEILSK
+322 AEKNNETEVLSK

-357 CDDYEDQKP
+357 CDDYEEQKP

-377 DPETDKPKED
+377 EHEVDKPKEG
-387 EEQCGVI
+387 EEQSSVV
-394 SEDGKCSADDDDHD
+394 SEEGKCSADDEHD
-408 DDHDDNHNGDDD
+408 DDHHDDKGDDD
-420 HDDDDHDDDDH
+420 C
-431 DDDCNPENKPAE
+431 DDCDPEGKPEE
-443 ECKMSEEEICA
+443 ECKMSEEEICE

-494 DIKSRLSTAEE
+494 DIKSRLSTAEG
-505 KLFEI
+505 KLFDI

-584 ETTVEPKKEKTRSE
+584 ETTVEPKREKTRSE
-598 RLAKYAGIKE
+598 RLAKYAGIEK

>member
-222 ADDNQYYN
+222 TDDNQYYN

-289 EDGEVSKLKYPV
+289 EEGEVSKLKYPV
-301 MEINGDEAVYN
+301 MEINDDEAVYN

-322 AEKNNETEILSK
+322 AEKNNETEVLSK

-366 AEEDETQKCSE
+366 DEKDETQKCSE
-377 DPETDKPKED
+377 EPEADKPKEG
-387 EEQCGVI
+387 EEQSSVV
-394 SEDGKCSADDDDHD
+394 SEEGKCSADDDDH
-408 DDHDDNHNGDDD
+408 HDDE
-420 HDDDDHDDDDH
+420 DDDDC
-431 DDDCNPENKPAE
+431 DDCDPEGKPEE
-443 ECKMSEEEICA
+443 ECKMSEEEICE

-494 DIKSRLSTAEE
+494 DIKSRLSTAEG
-505 KLFEI
+505 KLFDI

-533 EEIKMKASKGEYA
+533 EEIKMKASKGEYT

-576 AMPVYSPF
+576 AVMPVYSPF

>member
-222 ADDNQYYN
+222 TDDNQYYN

-289 EDGEVSKLKYPV
+289 EEGEVSKLKYPV

-322 AEKNNETEILSK
+322 AEKNNETEVLSK

-357 CDDYEDQKP
+357 CDDYEEQKP

-377 DPETDKPKED
+377 EPEVDKPKD
-387 EEQCGVI
+387 GEEQCSVV
-394 SEDGKCSADDDDHD
+394 SEEGKCSADDDEHD
-408 DDHDDNHNGDDD
+408 DEHDDCD
-420 HDDDDHDDDDH
+420 
-431 DDDCNPENKPAE
+431 PEGKPEE
-443 ECKMSEEEICA
+443 ECKMSEEEICE

-494 DIKSRLSTAEE
+494 DIKSRLSTAEG
-505 KLFEI
+505 KLFDI

-576 AMPVYSPF
+576 TMPVYSPF
-584 ETTVEPKKEKTRSE
+584 ETTVEPKREKTRSE

>member
-51 SMENALSTFKNKP
+51 SMENALSSFKNKP

-222 ADDNQYYN
+222 TDDNQYYN

-289 EDGEVSKLKYPV
+289 EEGEVSKLKYPV

-322 AEKNNETEILSK
+322 AEKNNETEVLSK

-357 CDDYEDQKP
+357 CDDYEEQKP

-377 DPETDKPKED
+377 EPEVDKPKEG
-387 EEQCGVI
+387 EEQCSVV
-394 SEDGKCSADDDDHD
+394 SEEGKCSVDDDDH
-408 DDHDDNHNGDDD
+408 HDDCD
-420 HDDDDHDDDDH
+420 
-431 DDDCNPENKPAE
+431 PEGKPEE
-443 ECKMSEEEICA
+443 ECKMSEEEICE

-494 DIKSRLSTAEE
+494 DIKSRLSTAEG
-505 KLFEI
+505 KLFDI

-576 AMPVYSPF
+576 AAMPVYSPF
-584 ETTVEPKKEKTRSE
+584 ETTVEPKREKTRSE

>member
-1 MENEIKTMKFELN
+1 MENEVKTMKFELN

-222 ADDNQYYN
+222 TDDNQYYN

-322 AEKNNETEILSK
+322 AEKNNETEVLSK

-344 NEDEEESYACEDF
+344 DEDDKESYACEDF
-357 CDDYEDQKP
+357 CEDYEDQKL

-377 DPETDKPKED
+377 ESENDKSKTG
-387 EEQCGVI
+387 EEQCGVVP
-394 SEDGKCSADDDDHD
+394 EDGKCSADEEHD
-408 DDHDDNHNGDDD
+408 DDHHDDE
-420 HDDDDHDDDDH
+420 DDDDC
-431 DDDCNPENKPAE
+431 DDCNLENKPAE
-443 ECKMSEEEICA
+443 EYKMSEEEICE

-494 DIKSRLSTAEE
+494 DIKSRLSTAEG
-505 KLFEI
+505 KLFDI

-584 ETTVEPKKEKTRSE
+584 ETTVEPKREKTRSE
-598 RLAKYAGIKE
+598 RLAKYAGIEK